1 MAGHWS
7 GHSTKGSAPQVVLR
21 KVLLEGSGW
30 LDDPTLSSQVTGL
43 SVTSGRD
50 QLVVLHAQGHDD
62 LVVCLHRS
70 QPPLDN
76 RIGELVG
83 MLAAHCQG

>member
-1 MAGHWS
+1 MVHTCNLA
-7 GHSTKGSAPQVVLR
+7 LR
-21 KVLLEGSGW
+21 KLRQEDGELGYTVRPSVNKNKQTRSEE
-30 LDDPTLSSQVTGL
+30 QVA
-43 SVTSGRD
+43 
-50 QLVVLHAQGHDD
+50 LHAQGYDD